1 MRDSISLWMR
11 DSPKN
16 ACEETNRRMTGTNDL
31 EEFKPFLFLSF
42 LRRANSV
49 KELNW
54 LQKLTY
60 NLCYEFQSN
69 QNILHHYDHEH
80 VS

>member
-1 MRDSISLWMR
+1 MR

-16 ACEETNRRMTGTNDL
+16 ACEKTIGRMTGTNEL

-42 LRRANSV
+42 SRRANSV

-54 LQKLTY
+54 LQKIRY
-60 NLCYEFQSN
+60 NLCCEFQSN
-69 QNILHHYDHEH
+69 QNILHHYDPQHLP
-80 VS
+80 